1 MSYHRKNART
11 DRHARACARGLS
23 GRVVRRL
30 TALGLVGALAV
41 AVLSSAVSCSTFK
54 GVGKDIGSAT
64 DLVRRGDSDTAL
76 SYRDQP
82 EIRVRVHKGTDAA
95 KFDGSPKFV
104 LRTVGGGKTEIVP
117 GPLVASSG
125 PQGLTFV
132 DGLQRVHVIGSGLD
146 AEVVAYDGRAGE
158 SVLASPSPSASKA
171 STPTLK
177 DGTATRGDLSGAGSV
192 LGLPTM
198 KIDGV
203 TYPGF
208 ATVRG
213 RSSEGPDK
221 LDVIVAMPIEDYL
234 PGVVSHEM
242 FPRWSQ
248 RAYEVQ
254 AVCSRSYALHERD
267 RSRRA
272 GKTFDVDSNESDQVY
287 GGSALQG
294 SIQNAVKNTRGVVL
308 TSRGEVLR
316 AYFSS
321 TCGGHANSA
330 SAVWPT
336 DSGSDFNNAAPLQG
350 KRRDI
355 YCEPSSWYRWQ
366 STRSD
371 EDLSQRIRAWGR
383 TAGKPV
389 KTMTR
394 VRSIEVKDKNEAE
407 RATVYTLIDDRGT
420 KYTLSAED
428 LRNACNA
435 PVDTLPAL
443 TRATKVHSGDMQVE
457 VRSGL
462 VNIRGRGLGHGVGM
476 CQWCAKGMGDQNMKL
491 ETILMKF
498 YPGAKVQKLY

>member
-1 MSYHRKNART
+1 MA
-11 DRHARACARGLS
+11 
-23 GRVVRRL
+23 V
-30 TALGLVGALAV
+30 LGLAAL
-41 AVLSSAVSCSTFK
+41 SAVSCSTFK
-54 GVGKDIGSAT
+54 GIGKDVSSAT
-64 DLVRRGDSDTAL
+64 DLVRGSDTDTAL

-82 EIRVRVHKGTDAA
+82 EIRVRVHKGSGAA

-104 LRTVGGGKTEIVP
+104 LRTANGGKTEIVP
-117 GPLVASSG
+117 GPLTANAG
-125 PQGLTFV
+125 AQGLTFV
-132 DGLQRVHVIGSGLD
+132 DGLQKVHVIGSGLD
-146 AEVVAYDGRAGE
+146 AEVLAYDGRAGE
-158 SVLASPSPSASKA
+158 SLPASAGPSASKP
-171 STPTLK
+171 TPTLK
-177 DGTATRGDLSGAGSV
+177 SGTATRGDLAGAGAV
-192 LGLPTM
+192 LGMPTM

-213 RSSEGPDK
+213 HSSEGPDK
-221 LDVIVAMPIEDYL
+221 FDVIVAMGVEDYL

-248 RAYEVQ
+248 RAYEAQ

-267 RSRRA
+267 RNRRA
-272 GKTFDVDSNESDQVY
+272 GKTFDVDSNESDQMY

-294 SIQNAVKNTRGVVL
+294 SIQDAVKNTRGMVL

-321 TCGGHANSA
+321 TCGGRPNSA
-330 SAVWPT
+330 AAVWPT
-336 DSGSDFNNAAPLQG
+336 DSGSEFNAAAPLQG

-355 YCEPSSWYRWQ
+355 YCESSSWYRWQ
-366 STRSD
+366 ATRSD

-394 VRSIEVKDKNEAE
+394 VRSIEVKEKNEAD
-407 RATVYTLIDDRGT
+407 RPTVYTLIDDRGT

-476 CQWCAKGMGDQNMKL
+476 CQWCAKGMGDRGMKL
-491 ETILMKF
+491 ETMLTEF
-498 YPGAKVQKLY
+498 YPGAKIQRMY